1 MSDVRFAQ
9 LGHWAFVALWVAAA
23 TVLLT
28 DANRFLPPGGEKYAD
43 RVGQGGCDL
52 LPSFDSAYALLDGQ
66 NPYHYTL
73 KHLPNAFDEN
83 ERHKYQYPPTH
94 FLVYVPFVLYA
105 GEDFLRMS
113 RSQFFVTLIA
123 ALLLA
128 LAMLDLA
135 AAAVPIGMEL
145 RFALLP
151 VLLYVLTLNPGGQM
165 GLERGQSD
173 MSTSAMCW
181 GAAALFLRGKCLL
194 AAFFATA
201 GALLKGYGAP
211 FCLGLVLLGLRPGSW
226 RGTTAGVVLALA
238 LLLAPVARYLPDAIA
253 AFPTRANMFW
263 SSWNNQSLFNMLY
276 VINPSAAKIVHKLVL
291 GVLTLITLGSWWRLR
306 SQLSRGAR
314 EDQAAALVLFTT
326 ASMILILA
334 FSKNSI
340 VYNVALVLPGG
351 LLLALIQKRL
361 LESGSRRSALA
372 LGVWLSLALFALCVM
387 SLPRLIGRSP
397 GEREFPTHALGQLGL
412 MAVIAVL
419 SWRGLPGA
427 SARSERRAPS
437 AGA

>member
-1 MSDVRFAQ
+1 MSEAALAK
-9 LGHWAFVALWVAAA
+9 LGNWAFLALWVAAA

-43 RVGQGGCDL
+43 RVGEGGCDL

-66 NPYHYTL
+66 NPYHYSL

-83 ERHKYQYPPTH
+83 EKHKYQYPPTH

-105 GEDFLRMS
+105 GDDFLRMS

-128 LAMLDLA
+128 LAMVDLA
-135 AAAVPIGMEL
+135 AAVVPISMEL

-173 MSTSAMCW
+173 MSTAAMCW
-181 GAAALFLRGKCLL
+181 GAAALFLRGKYLP

-211 FCLGLVLLGLRPGSW
+211 FCAGLVLLGLRRGSW
-226 RGTTAGVVLALA
+226 RGTLGGVVLALA

-263 SSWNNQSLFNMLY
+263 SSWNNQSLFNLLY
-276 VINPSAAKIVHKLVL
+276 VISPSIAKISHKLLLVL
-291 GVLTLITLGSWWRLR
+291 VTLITLGSWWRLR
-306 SQLSRGAR
+306 DQLIRGTRA
-314 EDQAAALVLFTT
+314 DQASALVLFTT
-326 ASMILILA
+326 ASLILILA
-334 FSKNSI
+334 FSMNSI

-351 LLLALIQKRL
+351 LLIALIQSRLIEPSSKR
-361 LESGSRRSALA
+361 ATAA
-372 LGVWLSLALFALCVM
+372 LGVWLALTLFALCAM
-387 SLPRLIGRSP
+387 SLPRVIGRSP
-397 GEREFPTHALGQLGL
+397 GSREFPTHALGQLGL
-412 MAVIAVL
+412 MVVIAVV

-427 SARSERRAPS
+427 GGAQRARD
-437 AGA
+437 